1 MSVKNVLIPV
11 RIPEKNDEIAFHVSE
26 KNVLTFVQTVS
37 QSVPNQPRTVS
48 AREVNVLIQFSKVA
62 TTKSQ
67 TAPKTSWTPCHTISQ
82 SPVKIPAKMS
92 NRPVRMSR
100 ASLRILL
107 ICWNTPSKIG
117 ASTSQKPSQTAFITS
132 VMSSNSNPSALS
144 LSTIPCPNS
153 SNLALI
159 PSQIA
164 VILFLNSSLFFHKF
178 VKARATAV
186 ITAII
191 AIAGS
196 DTPPSAAAS
205 FTSAPFTIAILLD
218 MVPQFIA
225 AITAP
230 RPLTAMVTSG
240 ICPPSHSIAGITPL
254 VINCTPARSLLSS
267 AS

>member
-1 MSVKNVLIPV
+1 
-11 RIPEKNDEIAFHVSE
+11 
-26 KNVLTFVQTVS
+26 
-37 QSVPNQPRTVS
+37 
-48 AREVNVLIQFSKVA
+48 
-62 TTKSQ
+62 
-67 TAPKTSWTPCHTISQ
+67 
-82 SPVKIPAKMS
+82 
-92 NRPVRMSR
+92 MSR
-100 ASLRILL
+100 ASFRILL

-230 RPLTAMVTSG
+230 RPLTAIATSG

>member
-1 MSVKNVLIPV
+1 M
-11 RIPEKNDEIAFHVSE
+11 SE
-26 KNVLTFVQTVS
+26 KNVLIFVQTVS

-92 NRPVRMSR
+92 NRPVRISR
-100 ASLRILL
+100 ASFRILL

-159 PSQIA
+159 
-164 VILFLNSSLFFHKF
+164 
-178 VKARATAV
+178 
-186 ITAII
+186 AII